1 MTQTSTRGAGR
12 RRRRRSRPTPRWIRE
27 GRGMDEMAQ
36 RRAVMILGV
45 LSGQV
50 TVTDAIEST
59 GISRGT
65 YYKLEEKALKAMV
78 SALLPGADEEA
89 DAQALSA
96 AKRIEELQ
104 AKIAQMEKDK
114 RRTERL
120 ESLVHKIVKTG
131 PLTTNKGPKKGSK
144 RSCASSPAS
153 SASTQTR
160 VGAEGR

>member
-1 MTQTSTRGAGR
+1 
-12 RRRRRSRPTPRWIRE
+12 
-27 GRGMDEMAQ
+27 MDEMAQ

-78 SALLPGADEEA
+78 RALLPGADEAA
-89 DAQALSA
+89 DSEALSA

-104 AKIAQMEKDK
+104 SKVEKLEKDR

-131 PLTTNKGPKKGSK
+131 PLTTNRGPKKGSR
-144 RSCASSPAS
+144 RSSQSSQAS
-153 SASTQTR
+153 SASTRTR
-160 VGAEGR
+160 AGGGGH